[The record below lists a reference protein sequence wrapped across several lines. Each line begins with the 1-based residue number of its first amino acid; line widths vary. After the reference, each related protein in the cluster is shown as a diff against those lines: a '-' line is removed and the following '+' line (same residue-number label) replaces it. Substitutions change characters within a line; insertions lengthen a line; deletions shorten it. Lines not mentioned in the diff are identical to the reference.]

1 MSNINDVKR
10 VRNSARMSKVLR
22 KRLKKMRKH
31 TSPLR
36 ERFLEYLHFHRFR
49 EATIIKYSAA
59 VLTFFAYTWKKAK
72 DVTDDDIRNYLRHIE
87 FKLNW
92 SASTLMIH
100 YSALKFFFES
110 SYPRD
115 FKTLKLY
122 RQRIVKALPEVLSQ
136 AEVRQIIGNVKDVRF
151 HAALCLIYSC
161 GLRVREALNVRF
173 ADIDAVQGL
182 LKIRNT
188 KGGKNRVAPIPRN
201 TIRILREMWKT
212 HRHRELLFPCY
223 TDPVRLRGIGK
234 KTFSSQTLLVCF
246 QRSAVELGFKRPL
259 NLHTLRHSFATH
271 ALEEGVPVRIV
282 QEYLGHTDLRTTMDY
297 LHLTSKLS
305 RVGSRKLETL
315 MNDP

>member
-1 MSNINDVKR
+1 MSNITEVKR

-22 KRLKKMRKH
+22 KRLKKLRKR

-36 ERFLEYLHFHRFR
+36 ERFLEDLRFHRFR
-49 EATIIKYSAA
+49 EATISKYSDA

-72 DVTDDDIRNYLRHIE
+72 DVTDDDIRNYLRHLE
-87 FKLNW
+87 FKLTW
-92 SASTLMIH
+92 SSSTLMIH

-122 RQRIVKALPEVLSQ
+122 RQRIVKTLPEVLSQ
-136 AEVRQIIGNVKDVRF
+136 DEARRIIGNVKDVRF

-173 ADIDAVQGL
+173 EDIDAAQEL
-182 LKIRNT
+182 LKIRDA
-188 KGGKNRVAPIPRN
+188 KGGKNRVVPISRN

-223 TDPVRLRGIGK
+223 TDPVRLCGIGK

-271 ALEEGVPVRIV
+271 AMEEGVPVRIV
-282 QEYLGHTDLRTTMDY
+282 QEYLGHTDLRTTMGY

-305 RVGSRKLETL
+305 RAGSRKLETL
-315 MNDP
+315 MSDL